1 VRVVAV
7 YSIKGGV
14 GKTSAAVNLAAL
26 AAGTGLRV
34 VLWDLDPQG
43 AATFLLRAKAK
54 VKGGQDALLSGKRG
68 LEDVVKPT
76 DIPGLDIV
84 PADFSYRD
92 LDTHLADGKK
102 PTRQVARLV
111 KPMKE
116 HYDLLL
122 MDCPPSISLLSE
134 NVFEAAEMLLVPL
147 IPTTLSLRTLD
158 QLTDFL
164 GDLDKGSRPELRA
177 FFSMVDSRKALH
189 KETIAEL
196 ASDER
201 LLETGIPSVSNIER
215 MGLDQLPVVLSEPR
229 SKAAV
234 AFRRLWVDVQNA
246 LSKGV
251 RR

>member
-1 VRVVAV
+1 LRVVAV

-14 GKTSAAVNLAAL
+14 GKTSVAVNLAAL
-26 AAGTGLRV
+26 AAAGGLRT

-43 AATFLLRAKAK
+43 AATYLLRTKAK
-54 VKGGQDALLSGKRG
+54 VKGGGDALLSGKRG

-76 DIPGLDIV
+76 DLPGLDIV

-92 LDTHLADGKK
+92 LDTSLADGKK

-134 NVFEAAEMLLVPL
+134 NVFEAAELLLVPL

-158 QLTDFL
+158 QLTEFL
-164 GDLDKGSRPELRA
+164 GDLDGKAPAVRA

-189 KETIAEL
+189 KQTMEDL
-196 ASDER
+196 AADPR
-201 LLETGIPSVSNIER
+201 ILETPIPSVSNIER
-215 MGLDQLPVVLSEPR
+215 MGLDQLPVVVSEPR
-229 SKAAV
+229 SRAAV
-234 AFRRLWVDVQNA
+234 AFRALWVDIQNA
-246 LSKGV
+246 MGNGV